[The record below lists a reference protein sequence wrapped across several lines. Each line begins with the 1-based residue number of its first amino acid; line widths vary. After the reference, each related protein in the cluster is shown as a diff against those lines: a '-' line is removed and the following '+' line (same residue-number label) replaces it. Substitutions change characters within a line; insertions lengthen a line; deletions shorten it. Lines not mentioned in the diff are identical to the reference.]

1 MSSTHYIIFKM
12 WEPKLSLVITMSR
25 GNLNHP
31 ELRNSGWVL
40 EQQTTPPATA
50 ASLWTMDIPQGVC
63 VMLVEGQ
70 MLRLSLGYNI
80 FMVGVLLSM
89 LDGLSTSQNISA
101 VEIWCMHLIS
111 PQINSSVFS
120 NASYGVHGHRIKR
133 S

>member
-1 MSSTHYIIFKM
+1 MI
-12 WEPKLSLVITMSR
+12 
-25 GNLNHP
+25 
-31 ELRNSGWVL
+31 
-40 EQQTTPPATA
+40 
-50 ASLWTMDIPQGVC
+50 
-63 VMLVEGQ
+63 LVEGQ

-120 NASYGVHGHRIKR
+120 NASYGVHGHRIKKIIVNNHLFIIFWKL
-133 S
+133 